1 MAGSVNK
8 VILLGRLG
16 GDPEIRVSQE
26 GTKIARF
33 SVATSE
39 SWKDKTTNEKKE
51 KTDWH
56 KIVIFSAGLSEI
68 VEKFLKKGS
77 LVYLEGQIRSRKF
90 NDQAGVEKTTT
101 EIILQGYNCQLT
113 MLDNKSDDFQKLN
126 SPNIENSS
134 VEKKIDETNMTD
146 RQKKVLSIFSKFH
159 IQNKHKMIQIPVC
172 EIPKNYI

>member
-33 SVATSE
+33 SIATSE

-77 LVYLEGQIRSRKF
+77 LIYLEGQIRSRKF
-90 NDQAGVEKTTT
+90 NDQAGIEKTTT

-113 MLDNKSDDFQKLN
+113 MLDNKSDDSQNLN
-126 SPNIENSS
+126 SPNIENSTA
-134 VEKKIDETNMTD
+134 EKKLD
-146 RQKKVLSIFSKFH
+146 
-159 IQNKHKMIQIPVC
+159 
-172 EIPKNYI
+172 EIPQDFDIEDEVPF

>member
-1 MAGSVNK
+1 MSGSVNK

-16 GDPEIRVSQE
+16 GEPEIRVSQD

-90 NDQAGVEKTTT
+90 NDQAGIEKTTT

-113 MLDNKSDDFQKLN
+113 MLDNKSEDFQKLN
-126 SPNIENSS
+126 SPNVENSS
-134 VEKKIDETNMTD
+134 V
-146 RQKKVLSIFSKFH
+146 QKKSNESSQDFDIEDEVPF
-159 IQNKHKMIQIPVC
+159 
-172 EIPKNYI
+172 